1 MAGIAQ
7 LVEPRIVIPVV
18 AGSSPVS
25 RPTSYYGLS
34 LILNQKRSQKVLFR
48 ALLGVLYLE
57 MAMAYIQKVRRKKGN
72 VYRVYIKKVG
82 FKRVSKTFDSKRLAV
97 QFINSIESD
106 RKKLL
111 AYSQSK
117 TQTLLSLVIE
127 KYLNKEYKGTRVNDE
142 RAKLNFWIN
151 ALGDKPIIDI
161 TTIDINEAISTLPVH
176 LKNATINR
184 YIAAISVVFSY
195 ACREYGLQVN
205 PVRKIPSLPENN
217 ERTRFLSE
225 AERIRLFSSCR
236 ASHWDKLYLIVLLA
250 ITTGARKG
258 ELTQLRWNDIDFERR
273 TAYVS
278 TTKNGQP
285 KVLPLTDSVIKELQL
300 FDTKDISLIF
310 ASKVKEDVAY
320 CFTKPWKKALEDADI
335 KDFRFHDLRHSC
347 ASYLAQSGAS
357 LLEIADVL
365 GHKDISVTKRYAHLC
380 VEHKVSLINRV
391 MGGI

>member
-1 MAGIAQ
+1 MA
-7 LVEPRIVIPVV
+7 
-18 AGSSPVS
+18 
-25 RPTSYYGLS
+25 T
-34 LILNQKRSQKVLFR
+34 
-48 ALLGVLYLE
+48 
-57 MAMAYIQKVRRKKGN
+57 IQKVKRRSDFA
-72 VYRVYIKKVG
+72 YRVLIRQAGVK
-82 FKRVSKTFDSKRLAV
+82 SITKTFNTKRLANKFV
-97 QFINSIESD
+97 NDIEGD
-106 RKKLL
+106 RSLL
-111 AYSQSK
+111 IAHTQSK
-117 TQTLLSLVIE
+117 SKTHLRLVIDE
-127 KYLNKEYKGTRVNDE
+127 YLKKEYKGSRPNE
-142 RAKLNFWIN
+142 FNQKLNFWIESIGN
-151 ALGDKPIIDI
+151 QPIIDI
-161 TTIDINEAISTLPVH
+161 TNTDIIEALGTLPGH
-176 LKNATINR
+176 FKNATINR

-205 PVRKIPSLPENN
+205 PIRKIPSLPENN

-225 AERIRLFSSCR
+225 AERTRLFSSCR

-258 ELTQLRWNDIDFERR
+258 ELTELRWNDIDFERR

-300 FDTKDISLIF
+300 FNKNDSRLIF
-310 ASKVKEDVAY
+310 ESKVKEEVAY

-365 GHKDISVTKRYAHLC
+365 GHKQISVTKRYAHLC
-380 VEHKVSLINRV
+380 IEHKSSLINRV
-391 MGGI
+391 MAGI